1 MREERVRCGV
11 PLRVWEELGDRRFKK
26 KEGEERIIKLSGC
39 CCKGMMKGREVGP
52 FEGGA
57 KGVWGRGRWEGS

>member
-11 PLRVWEELGDRRFKK
+11 RVWEELGDRRFKK

-52 FEGGA
+52 FEGG
-57 KGVWGRGRWEGS
+57 GEGSVGEGQMGRELR